1 MRIAA
6 VTLAAALAACQPAA
20 ESPSEE
26 PSPSDEAPE
35 SAEGTAD
42 ETAADEG
49 SSNEEA
55 ATGEPTAAT
64 DEMGTNEA
72 ADPGAVVDGTA
83 EAGEA
88 EAELV
93 AITSVSGQHIA
104 GLSPGANRELVRDLL
119 GEPARV
125 EADGIVFDATGTT
138 FAAWH
143 YPDRGL
149 TVTVEGAPDA
159 PEWHVAFL
167 VAEAPY
173 DGTLPCGL
181 RIGSTEAEARQVLG
195 DELRIMDEEKWAT
208 LGADVEDG
216 VVVRLAFA
224 QMGE

>member
-1 MRIAA
+1 VRIAA

-35 SAEGTAD
+35 SAEGSAD
-42 ETAADEG
+42 EASDD
-49 SSNEEA
+49 EA

-72 ADPGAVVDGTA
+72 ADPGAVVDGT
-83 EAGEA
+83 
-88 EAELV
+88 AELV

>member
-20 ESPSEE
+20 ESPSEA
-26 PSPSDEAPE
+26 PSPSDEATE
-35 SAEGTAD
+35 SAEGSAD
-42 ETAADEG
+42 EASDD
-49 SSNEEA
+49 EA
-55 ATGEPTAAT
+55 ATGEPAAAT